1 MRGSAWYHSHI
12 WSRIFLLIWR
22 CTFNLALRCRLLLA
36 VALERPAVWIGEKRL
51 QYFPDWVWLNILEPQ
66 TRWLHSSKYT
76 HTHILVC
83 QAETMR
89 RVVQGTLPSNL
100 QDFVAFWAKT
110 VAVCHLQSSHI
121 CHIGS
126 LSQFAHDFYE
136 DLEPFHWTQ
145 ILFGPV
151 QTICGFH
158 KWHYPNSWMVYNP
171 KQPWMIKRG
180 PFMETPIWPMAFHQ
194 SILISVTPRC
204 HHDRLRRGQTPRPE
218 DVFGCCPLDEPLRTS
233 RKGVE
238 SWGFRG
244 WGKGRGFE
252 RVTWDSTSM

>member
-12 WSRIFLLIWR
+12 WSRILLLIWR

-194 SILISVTPRC
+194 SILISVTPGVIMIAYGVAK
-204 HHDRLRRGQTPRPE
+204 LRGRKMS
-218 DVFGCCPLDEPLRTS
+218 LDAVPWMLS
-233 RKGVE
+233 RFERAAGRVSNLGDLGDIE
-238 SWGFRG
+238 
-244 WGKGRGFE
+244 GRGG
-252 RVTWDSTSM
+252 DSKEQ